1 MGNQGETSVLLSIE
15 QNKSKPIKMWL
26 TPELQEHL
34 VYWNNPLESGVVF
47 GSVLVLMVA
56 VKYMSLI
63 SVVANLGL
71 ALVTSTVAFRI
82 YKSVLSAVK
91 KTDDTGH
98 PFKKYLDIDTTLSSD
113 KVLELT
119 DNLVN
124 KLNALLKKLKS
135 VFLVEDIVET
145 LKFGVAMYML
155 TYVGRIINGLT
166 ILILI
171 WVSIFSAPRIYRD
184 NQAKIDEAIGP
195 IKIKIDEI
203 MSKVKG
209 GAKKKSK
216 QIIFAHQLHHQYPFN
231 H

>member
-34 VYWNNPLESGVVF
+34 VYWNNPLETGVVF
-47 GSVLVLMVA
+47 GSILVLMVA

-91 KTDDTGH
+91 KTEDAGH
-98 PFKKYLDIDTTLSSD
+98 PFKKYLDIDVTLSSD
-113 KVLELT
+113 KVVELT
-119 DNLVN
+119 DKLVT
-124 KLNALLKKLKS
+124 KLNDLLKKLKT
-135 VFLVEDIVET
+135 VFLVEDFVES

-184 NQAKIDEAIGP
+184 NQAKIDEAVGP
-195 IKIKIDEI
+195 IKIKVEEL

-209 GAKKKSK
+209 S
-216 QIIFAHQLHHQYPFN
+216 
-231 H
+231 

>member
-1 MGNQGETSVLLSIE
+1 MGNQGETSVLLSFE
-15 QNKSKPIKMWL
+15 QGVGHILCPFVRIKLFKMWL

-98 PFKKYLDIDTTLSSD
+98 PFKKYLDIDTTLSGD
-113 KVLELT
+113 KVLQFT

-124 KLNALLKKLKS
+124 KLNALLRKLKS
-135 VFLVEDIVET
+135 VFLVEDFVES

-195 IKIKIDEI
+195 IKIKIDEL

-209 GAKKKSK
+209 GAKKEE
-216 QIIFAHQLHHQYPFN
+216 
-231 H
+231 

>member
-1 MGNQGETSVLLSIE
+1 MGETSVLLSFE
-15 QNKSKPIKMWL
+15 QGVGHILYPFARIKLFKMWL

-47 GSVLVLMVA
+47 GSILVLLVA

-98 PFKKYLDIDTTLSSD
+98 PFKKYLDIDTTLSGD
-113 KVLELT
+113 KVLQFT

-135 VFLVEDIVET
+135 VFLVEDFVES
-145 LKFGVAMYML
+145 LKFAVAMYML

-171 WVSIFSAPRIYRD
+171 WVSIFSAPRIYKD
-184 NQAKIDEAIGP
+184 NQAKIDEAIAP
-195 IKIKIDEI
+195 IKIKIKEL
-203 MSKVKG
+203 MSKLK
-209 GAKKKSK
+209 GAKKEE
-216 QIIFAHQLHHQYPFN
+216 
-231 H
+231 